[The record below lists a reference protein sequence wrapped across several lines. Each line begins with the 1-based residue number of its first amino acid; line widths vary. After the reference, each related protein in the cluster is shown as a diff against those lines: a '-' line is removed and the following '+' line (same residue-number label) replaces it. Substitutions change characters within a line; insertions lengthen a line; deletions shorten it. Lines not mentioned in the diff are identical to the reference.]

1 MNEPPC
7 DHNVRCPK
15 CGAWNIAIEAQ
26 AILTFLRS
34 PEAVERL
41 AKWLHVDGR
50 DKTCGPDSTG
60 CRFGH
65 QRRAEAILAAL
76 AEDAK

>member
-1 MNEPPC
+1 ML
-7 DHNVRCPK
+7 R
-15 CGAWNIAIEAQ
+15 WNDGSDADLPSGRPHDPAQ
-26 AILTFLRS
+26 CVADFLRS

-50 DKTCGPDSTG
+50 DKICGLDSTG

-76 AEDAK
+76 AEDA